1 MDNNIL
7 VNNPLQQYLTPQPA
21 EEGLVCIV
29 TDFDEAKKKF
39 ATPEKPHVYFTK
51 DMKTMFA
58 KLVDKDGTVNMA
70 TFKNEQIPNPV
81 PVTGEEFSGKI
92 QEIQKDFND
101 KFALL
106 QSQIEFIAS
115 KLTEGKTDGSSGVL
129 QQKSDIAGSLTSK
142 EPVFRQ

>member
-29 TDFDEAKKKF
+29 ADFDEAKKKF

-70 TFKNEQIPNPV
+70 TFRNEQIPNPV
-81 PVTGEEFSGKI
+81 PITGDEFSGTI
-92 QEIQKDFND
+92 NEIRKDFND

>member
-7 VNNPLQQYLTPQPA
+7 VNNPLQQYLNPQQA

-29 TDFDEAKKKF
+29 ADFDEAKKKF

-70 TFKNEQIPNPV
+70 TFRNEQIPNPV

-92 QEIQKDFND
+92 HEIQKDFND

-115 KLTEGKTDGSSGVL
+115 KLTEGKQDGSSGVL